1 MKVLF
6 IGDPNTGHT
15 ERFIK
20 NLVESTT
27 DIEVDILCDCHSS
40 DISNLLPYC
49 NQIFNN
55 TYCFP
60 SLLYRIP
67 KINSRLVRKDFLTE
81 ISKIPDKYYDIV
93 NVHFVGINTYYAN
106 NELHRIAKKVL
117 LTPYGSD
124 VLRATPNGLKLLQ
137 HVYDT
142 ADGVTLSPVREH
154 GFYVKVKEI
163 FSIPESKIYE
173 AGFGSDA
180 IDRLLQDKQSRN
192 EAKKNLE
199 LNGRYVITI
208 GYNGSAGQQ
217 HSKVID
223 AINSV
228 KKDLPSNLTVLIPAT
243 YPSNNDA
250 YLQTL
255 KSKLEEY
262 SIEYKIIN
270 RFLTLEELVQLRK
283 CTDMFIH
290 AQITDA
296 SCASIMEYMLTD
308 AIIVN
313 GSWLSYPELERK
325 GMPYVRFSDF
335 DELRIKIVEAS
346 LQNSLVSSELKE
358 YLSAR
363 GWKEEIKYW
372 TRCYNNLL
380 NER

>member
-163 FSIPESKIYE
+163 FSLPESKIYE